1 MFFSMRG
8 DGQPDDD
15 PRWSDG
21 AGLRWLFIDLNSYF
35 ASVEQ
40 QLNPTL
46 RGLPVVVRPAPS
58 EHTCAIAASHEA
70 KAFGV
75 KTGTRISDARKLC
88 ADKGVELAVIEA
100 RPDVYVDV
108 HKKIVAEIDRHL
120 PVWKVCSIDEAAC
133 RLEGPDRLEANAAA
147 VARRMQAGIRERV
160 GEWLG
165 SSVGLAPSRFLAK
178 AACGMMKPN
187 GLTVLRA
194 DALPGRLLDLPL
206 RHFPGIGHRMEK
218 RLAAAGVM
226 TTEDLWNLDG
236 HQARRLWNSIEG
248 ERLWRGLHGLDSIET
263 PEAPRASISHGH
275 VLAGSMR
282 SPDQARA
289 VARRLVVKC
298 AARLRR
304 MDLRGAGLGLSV
316 DLERDASGRWRGA
329 GRDRRF
335 APTNDTF
342 PMLRA
347 VEEMWDE
354 LASEM
359 RGKRLRY
366 VGVAVFHLNPPGA
379 WSPDLFGWTPE
390 VEQNPRS
397 MKLSQAL
404 DALNTRFGK
413 DTVSIGPKPDLP
425 DFVGAKIAFNRIP
438 EEAEFNE

>member
-1 MFFSMRG
+1 MRG

-15 PRWSDG
+15 PRWRDG

-40 QLNPTL
+40 QMNPQL
-46 RGLPVVVRPAPS
+46 RGRPVVVRPSPS
-58 EHTCAIAASHEA
+58 EHTCAIAASYEA

-75 KTGTRISDARKLC
+75 KTGTRIADARRLC
-88 ADKGVELAVIEA
+88 AAEGVKLAVIEA

-108 HKKIVAEIDRHL
+108 HKKIMAEIDRHL

-133 RLEGPDRLEANAAA
+133 RLEGPDRLEVNATAL
-147 VARRMQAGIRERV
+147 ARRLQAGIRANV

-194 DALPGRLLDLPL
+194 DTLPGRLLDLPL
-206 RHFPGIGHRMEK
+206 RHFPGIGPRMEA
-218 RLAAAGVM
+218 RLAAGGIL
-226 TTEDLWNLDG
+226 TTEDLWSLDG
-236 HQARRLWNSIEG
+236 HQARRLWGSIEG
-248 ERLWRGLHGLDSIET
+248 EQLWRGLHGLDSVET
-263 PEAPRASISHGH
+263 PEAPRATISHGH

-304 MDLRGAGLGLSV
+304 MDLRGAGLGLNV
-316 DLERDASGRWRGA
+316 DLERDASDRRRGA

-335 APTNDTF
+335 SPTNDTF

-354 LASEM
+354 LEPVM
-359 RGKRLRY
+359 RGQRLRY

-379 WSPDLFGWTPE
+379 WSPDLFGWTPA
-390 VEQNPRS
+390 VEENPRS
-397 MKLSQAL
+397 MKLSRAL
-404 DALNTRFGK
+404 DALNSRFGK
-413 DTVSIGPKPDLP
+413 DTVSIGPRPDLP

-438 EEAEFNE
+438 ETAEFNE